1 MKKYVSL
8 ILTAVMLFAVCIPAF
23 AANINMGD
31 AVQSATPD
39 VFTKT
44 TDENNQNPASYTVI
58 IPADTEIQ
66 WGATS
71 TEFQYSVSSQLEIG
85 KSLKISVIG
94 ENSEDKLTSDIT
106 SATIPY
112 KLSYSSGDGTVE
124 DSLSYNSN
132 TEMINNLKRTFYV
145 RIVSGDWD
153 SVPVTEYKDYLTFGI
168 DIVNIVP

>member
-1 MKKYVSL
+1 MKKYISL
-8 ILTAVMLFAVCIPAF
+8 VLTAVMLFAVCIPAF

-66 WGATS
+66 WGAMS

-94 ENSEDKLTSDIT
+94 ENSEDTLTSDIT

-112 KLSYSSGDGTVE
+112 KLSYSRGDGTVE
-124 DSLSYNSN
+124 NSLSYNSN
-132 TEMINNLKRTFYV
+132 KEIVDLKRTFYV

>member
-8 ILTAVMLFAVCIPAF
+8 ILTAVMLFAVCIPTF
-23 AANINMGD
+23 AAEINMGD
-31 AVQSATPD
+31 AVQSANPD

-44 TDENNQNPASYTVI
+44 IDENNQNPASYTVI
-58 IPADTEIQ
+58 IPADTEIP

-94 ENSEDKLTSDIT
+94 DNSEDKLTSDIT

-112 KLSYSSGDGTVE
+112 KLSYSNNGTVE

-132 TEMINNLKRTFYV
+132 KEIVDLKRTFYV
-145 RIVSGDWD
+145 RIVSNDWNL
-153 SVPVTEYKDYLTFGI
+153 VPVTEYKDYLTFGI

>member
-8 ILTAVMLFAVCIPAF
+8 VLTAVMLFAVCIPAF
-23 AANINMGD
+23 AADINMGD
-31 AVQSATPD
+31 AVQSANPD

-44 TDENNQNPASYTVI
+44 TDKNNQNPASYTVI
-58 IPADTEIQ
+58 IPADTEIP
-66 WGATS
+66 WSETA
-71 TEFQYSVSSQLEIG
+71 TEFQYSISSQLEIG
-85 KSLKISVIG
+85 KCLNISVTG
-94 ENSEDKLTSDIT
+94 ENSENKLTSDIT

-112 KLSYSSGDGTVE
+112 KLSYSGGGTGE

-145 RIVSGDWD
+145 RIVSGDWN
-153 SVPVTEYKDYLTFGI
+153 SAPVTEYKDNLTFSI

>member
-1 MKKYVSL
+1 
-8 ILTAVMLFAVCIPAF
+8 MLFAVCIPAF
-23 AANINMGD
+23 AAEINMGD
-31 AVQSATPD
+31 AVQSANPD

-44 TDENNQNPASYTVI
+44 IDENNQNPASYTVI
-58 IPADTEIQ
+58 IPADTEIP

-112 KLSYSSGDGTVE
+112 KLSYSNNGGTVE

-132 TEMINNLKRTFYV
+132 KEIVDLKRTFYV
-145 RIVSGDWD
+145 RIVSDDWNL
-153 SVPVTEYKDYLTFGI
+153 VPVTEYKDYLTFGI

>member
-23 AANINMGD
+23 AAEINMGD
-31 AVQSATPD
+31 AVQSANPD

-58 IPADTEIQ
+58 IPADTEIP

-112 KLSYSSGDGTVE
+112 KLSYSNNGGTVE

-132 TEMINNLKRTFYV
+132 KEIVDLKRTFYV
-145 RIVSGDWD
+145 RIVSDDWNL
-153 SVPVTEYKDYLTFGI
+153 VPVTEYKDYLTFGI

>member
-8 ILTAVMLFAVCIPAF
+8 VLTAVMLFAVCIPAF
-23 AANINMGD
+23 AAEINMGD

-58 IPADTEIQ
+58 IPADTEIP
-66 WGATS
+66 WSETA
-71 TEFQYSVSSQLEIG
+71 TEFQYSISSQLEIG
-85 KSLKISVIG
+85 KCLNISVTG
-94 ENSEDKLTSDIT
+94 ENSENKLISDIT

-112 KLSYSSGDGTVE
+112 KLSYSGDGTGE

-153 SVPVTEYKDYLTFGI
+153 SVPVTEYKDYLTFSI

>member
-31 AVQSATPD
+31 AVQSANPD

-58 IPADTEIQ
+58 IPADTEIP

-112 KLSYSSGDGTVE
+112 KLSYSRADGTVE

-145 RIVSGDWD
+145 RIVSDDWNL
-153 SVPVTEYKDYLTFGI
+153 VPVTEYKDYLTFGI

>member
-23 AANINMGD
+23 AAEINMGD
-31 AVQSATPD
+31 AVQSANPD
-39 VFTKT
+39 VFTKM

-58 IPADTEIQ
+58 IPADTEIP

-94 ENSEDKLTSDIT
+94 DNSEDKLTSDIT

-112 KLSYSSGDGTVE
+112 KLSYSRGGGTVE

-132 TEMINNLKRTFYV
+132 KEIVDLKRTFYV
-145 RIVSGDWD
+145 RIVSDDWNL
-153 SVPVTEYKDYLTFGI
+153 VPVTEYKDYLTFGI

>member
-23 AANINMGD
+23 AAEINMGD
-31 AVQSATPD
+31 AVQSANPD

-44 TDENNQNPASYTVI
+44 IDENNQNPASYTVI
-58 IPADTEIQ
+58 IPADTEIP

-112 KLSYSSGDGTVE
+112 KLSYSNNGGTVE

-132 TEMINNLKRTFYV
+132 KEIVDLKRTFYV
-145 RIVSGDWD
+145 RIVSDDWNL
-153 SVPVTEYKDYLTFGI
+153 VPVTEYKDYLTFGI